1 MTAFLECGPFSA
13 QIGGGRVLFTDV
25 SIALS
30 GSQCVCVEGPSGSGK
45 STLLRLITGHAWS
58 PEPKRNLDGRSYSCA
73 ELPAWRSKV
82 CLIAQDAPML
92 NGSVVDNLSFPFL
105 QRAGRDREFDEQEAT
120 RLLGAVGLDGV
131 PLDRDI
137 RLLSGGE
144 RHRVAL
150 VRGLLWDPL
159 VMVADEV
166 LSGLDPAAGAA
177 CLELLREFGQRS
189 GRLLVCVL
197 HDPEICGIAD
207 RRLQLRD
214 GGLVQS

>member
-13 QIGGGRVLFTDV
+13 SIDNGRRLFTDV
-25 SIALS
+25 SITLS
-30 GSQCVCVEGPSGSGK
+30 DNQCVCVEGPSGSGK

-58 PEPKRNLDGRSYSCA
+58 PEPTRRLEGKSYSGA
-73 ELPAWRSKV
+73 ELPVWRSKV

-92 NGSVVDNLSFPFL
+92 SGTVVDNLSFPFL
-105 QRAGRDREFDEQEAT
+105 QRAGRGREFGEQEAT
-120 RLLGAVGLDGV
+120 RLLGAVGLEML

-150 VRGLLWDPL
+150 VRGLLWDPPVL
-159 VMVADEV
+159 VADEV
-166 LSGLDPAAGAA
+166 LSGLDPAAAAA

-197 HDPEICGIAD
+197 HDTENCEKAD

-214 GGLVQS
+214 GGLAEG